1 MLSRLWKNRFKIAI
15 ALLLVFLLALV
26 RIFEHALFY
35 DPFAYYFEGD
45 YLNLT
50 FPEYDNLKLFLSLS
64 SRYALNTFISL
75 AIIFV
80 LFKDKPLLQFSAWLY
95 LVFFVFLIVSFF
107 GLITF
112 SGNENNFVIF
122 YVRRFLIQPLF
133 VLLFI
138 PAFYYQKRMMKNNIS

>member
-1 MLSRLWKNRFKIAI
+1 MLGRLWKNRFKIAV

-50 FPEYDNLKLFLSLS
+50 FPEYDNLQLFLSLF

-75 AIIFV
+75 AIIYV
-80 LFKDKPLLQFSAWLY
+80 LFKDKPLLQFAAWLY
-95 LVFFVFLIVSFF
+95 VVFFVFLIASFF

-138 PAFYYQKRMMKNNIS
+138 PAFYYQKQMAKNNIS